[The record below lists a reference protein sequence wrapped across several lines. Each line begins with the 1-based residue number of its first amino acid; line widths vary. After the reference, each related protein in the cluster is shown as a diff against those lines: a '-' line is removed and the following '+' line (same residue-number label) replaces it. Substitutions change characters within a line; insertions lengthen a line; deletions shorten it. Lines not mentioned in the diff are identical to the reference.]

1 MANFMTRR
9 FTLREKILL
18 VVLLV
23 ILLIGLYFFLVF
35 YPVQRELARIDDQQD
50 LVTNGDGSAEYP
62 GFAYL
67 EARKAEIERMQKEI
81 EEILALPEEERT
93 IIPECDN
100 ATALTAIFGPLF
112 TDMKKNVSMQDLS
125 RLKDQQPSGTI
136 LSRDV
141 SISFSTNSFERVKTI
156 VYTLAHTGFRYR
168 MESVNIRPDTSND
181 EIRSGDI
188 VVSITMKFYE
198 IVP

>member
-62 GFAYL
+62 GFADL

-156 VYTLAHTGFRYR
+156 VYALAHTGFRYR